1 MRKSFSL
8 LLVLCMLLIT
18 GLYVVNAEDLSGEE
32 EFSFDALMNPP
43 TPPPPPRPPPPPPP
57 PAPPPCPPPRPCP
70 PPNPFTSRT
79 AASKSP

>member
-43 TPPPPPRPPPPPPP
+43 TPPP
-57 PAPPPCPPPRPCP
+57 APGSTPLP
-70 PPNPFTSRT
+70 SRT